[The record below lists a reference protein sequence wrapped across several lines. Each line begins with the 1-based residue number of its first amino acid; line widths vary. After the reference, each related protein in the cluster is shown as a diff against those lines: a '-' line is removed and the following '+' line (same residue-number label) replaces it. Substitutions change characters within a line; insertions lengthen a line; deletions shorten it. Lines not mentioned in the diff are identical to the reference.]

1 MMEVNEIVERY
12 CDAMNRLV
20 LEALWFRE
28 DYDSVQALNPPY
40 RFAAATRH
48 VRGVR
53 EIFQPVPNF
62 RAEIMRGAVKG
73 AEVGPNGIGWKPRRR
88 LHAKCV
94 GRDHSHVRK
103 RPYPTGALLPR
114 GTGERRSPCH
124 SKRGALTQRIAS
136 NPARSLS
143 CALNR

>member
-62 RAEIMRGAVKG
+62 RAEIMRGAVKD
-73 AEVGPNGIGWKPRRR
+73 AEGWTEWHWFGNRADGST
-88 LHAKCV
+88 LDV
-94 GRDHSHVRK
+94 LGRDHSHVRK
-103 RPYPTGALLPR
+103 RPCPIGALLPR
-114 GTGERRSPCH
+114 G
-124 SKRGALTQRIAS
+124 A
-136 NPARSLS
+136 
-143 CALNR
+143 